1 LFTCAG
7 EAKLHHAKRVLKMK
21 QLRWEFAISF
31 VSIAVIIG
39 FAMYISVSAASSSIA
54 LVGWFILVFSVLGLI
69 GVLFN
74 ELEPSMQQV
83 PMKQSMPSRRPAR
96 RRRR

>member
-1 LFTCAG
+1 
-7 EAKLHHAKRVLKMK
+7 MK

-39 FAMYISVSAASSSIA
+39 FAMYISVSATSGSIA
-54 LVGWFILVFSVLGLI
+54 LVGWFILVFAVLALI
-69 GVLFN
+69 GILFN
-74 ELEPSMQQV
+74 ELEPSIQQTAV
-83 PMKQSMPSRRPAR
+83 RASRPAR

>member
-1 LFTCAG
+1 
-7 EAKLHHAKRVLKMK
+7 MK

-39 FAMYISVSAASSSIA
+39 FAMYISVSTTSGNTA
-54 LVGWFILVFSVLGLI
+54 LVGWFILVFAVLALI

-74 ELEPSMQQV
+74 ELEPSIQQTAV
-83 PMKQSMPSRRPAR
+83 RAPRPAR
-96 RRRR
+96 RRKR

>member
-1 LFTCAG
+1 
-7 EAKLHHAKRVLKMK
+7 MK

-39 FAMYISVSAASSSIA
+39 FAMYISVSATSSDTA
-54 LVGWFILVFSVLGLI
+54 LVGWFILVFAVLALI
-69 GVLFN
+69 GILFN
-74 ELEPSMQQV
+74 ELEPSMQQ
-83 PMKQSMPSRRPAR
+83 MPIQKRSVRSSRPSR

>member
-1 LFTCAG
+1 
-7 EAKLHHAKRVLKMK
+7 MK
-21 QLRWEFAISF
+21 QLKWEFAISF

-39 FAMYISVSAASSSIA
+39 FAMYISVISGSDNIA
-54 LVGWFILVFSVLGLI
+54 LVGWFILVFAVLALI

-74 ELEPSMQQV
+74 ELEPSME
-83 PMKQSMPSRRPAR
+83 KEAATRRTSRPAR